1 MSKGQQKKHNQNIKL
16 CKEELNLA
24 RESDDSRKI
33 SKAAASLG
41 LALFLV
47 HKSPEGIKYFNEAIQ
62 RANELNDLDLQVHCL
77 GKKAL
82 AFQLVERYPDA
93 FKIAE
98 EILKLGEKHEH
109 EGLRFD
115 AFASMGQILTE
126 SGEPVLALEKYQD
139 AQKIAE
145 SLDDPRRTMNIK
157 SAMGT
162 YSLNVGAPDQ
172 AFGYFEDAMVLA
184 ISLGNKEA
192 EIGLLGNLG
201 TILSW
206 SDKHE
211 DAVQAFEKVLVHV
224 REYENKSA
232 EVETLRHL
240 ANSFTQLKDHEKVLA
255 YSKEG
260 LSLADWANPNSI
272 IEFYEKIISTY
283 YKLGSIKEAE
293 EYTTQA
299 IEFAGSNGDDGKEL
313 DFLLSLGESFVFSKK
328 LDQALEIYKK
338 AVKKA
343 VRTDRHKDA
352 AYLTGR
358 IGFTLAELGQLS
370 DAILYHKSARNLA
383 QQNGLLDLE
392 GEQLTMLA
400 MSYSELGEADEAR
413 KHCKEAIEIYS
424 GAKLEDEAK
433 KARQLLESFNA

>member
-1 MSKGQQKKHNQNIKL
+1 MSRGQQKKYNQNIKL
-16 CKEELNLA
+16 CKEELNIA
-24 RESDDSRKI
+24 RESGDSRNI

-41 LALFLV
+41 LALFQAY
-47 HKSPEGIKYFNEAIQ
+47 KSPEGIKYFNEALQ
-62 RANELNDLDLQVHCL
+62 RANELKDLDLQVHCL

-98 EILKLGEKHEH
+98 KILELGEKHEQD
-109 EGLRFD
+109 GLRFD
-115 AFASMGQILTE
+115 AYASMGQILTE
-126 SGEPVLALEKYQD
+126 SGEPVLALEQYQE
-139 AQKIAE
+139 AQKISE
-145 SLDDPRRTMNIK
+145 SLDDPRRTMNIN
-157 SAMGT
+157 SAMGS

-172 AFGYFEDAMVLA
+172 AFGYFEKAMALA

-206 SDKHE
+206 SEKHE
-211 DAVQAFEKVLVHV
+211 DAVQAFEKVLAHV
-224 REYENKSA
+224 REDQKKSA
-232 EVETLRHL
+232 EVQTLRHL
-240 ANSFTQLKDHEKVLA
+240 AHSFTKLKDHEKVLS

-260 LSLADWANPNSI
+260 LELVDWADTNSI
-272 IEFYEKIISTY
+272 IGFYEKIISTY
-283 YKLGSIKEAE
+283 YKLGSTKEAE

-299 IEFAGSNGDDGKEL
+299 IEFASSHGDDGKEL

-328 LDQALEIYKK
+328 LDEALEIYKK

-343 VRTDRHKDA
+343 VKVDRHKDA

-370 DAILYHKSARNLA
+370 DAILYHKSAKNLA
-383 QQNGLLDLE
+383 QQNDLVDLE

-400 MSYSELGEADEAR
+400 ISYSELGKNEEAR
-413 KHCKEAIEIYS
+413 KYCEEAIKIYS
-424 GAKLEDEAK
+424 DAKLEDEAK
-433 KARQLLESFNA
+433 KARQLLESLNA